1 MELFQV
7 CASEASLWQQQGEG
21 HKYAGGDLLRQ
32 ERATIKAS
40 ANVCSSGNT
49 VTKGTRQ
56 RANFP
61 GNTISVLGHLEFE
74 LCLQHADSWQMEIKI

>member
-40 ANVCSSGNT
+40 ANVCRSGNT
-49 VTKGTRQ
+49 VTEKGHGREQIFQGTRF
-56 RANFP
+56 RFWGTLSLSCVCNMLIV
-61 GNTISVLGHLEFE
+61 GK
-74 LCLQHADSWQMEIKI
+74 WK